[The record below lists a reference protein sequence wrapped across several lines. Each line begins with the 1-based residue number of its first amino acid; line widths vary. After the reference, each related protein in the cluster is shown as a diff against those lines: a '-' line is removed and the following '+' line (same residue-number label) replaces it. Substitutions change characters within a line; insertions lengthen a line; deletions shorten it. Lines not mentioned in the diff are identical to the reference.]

1 MFIIRKIILLICI
14 FCFFFLDCAT
24 RLGCEHW
31 DKQKKQYLSRKLL
44 VPSEQIPDFP
54 SQAIVVLA
62 YLGRTQRGTVVEWP
76 RVAFAIGDGTLILT
90 AAHCVQSITDPRKH
104 AVSPDVVVIS
114 PYYGDAFEFEIL
126 AVDKDADLAILK
138 APWPAHP
145 ALTLAGEAELEAA
158 KEILVTGYPQQKIK
172 KPPFRLSHEVR
183 MEKLPVL
190 KIDEKPSPESIVLR
204 GSRFGGPGWSGSALV
219 LPHTGKVVGILCQQR
234 LLKAKEKGPIIRTDL
249 MGCSIRSIKAL
260 LEQHGLESSARQRPP
275 QLQPVDNAERA
286 FSLAMEHIELMLN
299 KDSDKILTVAQ
310 QLIGLRPKSVQAR
323 LFLAFSAQGI
333 YTIDS
338 SRKDLLTLIESNF
351 EEALRLQPD
360 NARAHVG
367 YGNFLMER
375 ERYDQALKETE
386 TALAI
391 QPNNELALANRIH
404 ILTQTN
410 PEKAEEL
417 ARQLVE
423 KDPNNPHWWFW
434 YRGALTKLG
443 RNEEALDAAQKAVD
457 LNPDGFYSGGLAE
470 ALFKLGRMNE
480 AQVCYKKMTRDCGC
494 QLCFFKYARF
504 LINNRPDKLDEAE
517 KALDLAEAKTTER
530 VSKKGLTNLRTDLNL
545 VRLRSLK
552 KESPAKAEVLT
563 RQLLEQSPENGHYW
577 HALADILRDLAKYE
591 QAAQASQ
598 KAVSL
603 CPDYPYRPRLANCLA
618 KAGRI
623 QQAQQTYNEM
633 LRDHP
638 DRPRYWFWYARF
650 LNEHYPE
657 KFQEAR
663 QALEKAETASPMESS
678 RTDKKWSVSPEDLT
692 DLREKINLKAN
703 DPEEVESR
711 NK

>member
-14 FCFFFLDCAT
+14 FCFLFLECAT
-24 RLGCEHW
+24 KLGCEHW
-31 DKQKKQYLSRKLL
+31 GKQKKQYQSRKLL
-44 VPSEQIPDFP
+44 VPSEQIPTFP
-54 SQAIVVLA
+54 SQAFVVLA
-62 YLGRTQRGTVVEWP
+62 YIGRQQRGTIVEWP

-90 AAHCVQSITDPRKH
+90 AAHCVQSFTDPCKQ

-126 AVDKDADLAILK
+126 AVDEDADLAVLK

-158 KEILVTGYPQQKIK
+158 KEILVTGYPQQQIK
-172 KPPFRLSHEVR
+172 KPPFRFSQQVR

-190 KIDEKPSPESIVLR
+190 KIYKKHSPKSIVLR

-219 LPHTGKVVGILCQQR
+219 LPDTGKVVGILCQQG
-234 LLKAKEKGPIIRTDL
+234 LIKAKKNGPVIRTDL

-260 LEQHGLESSARQRPP
+260 LEQRGLDSFARQRPP

-286 FSLAMEHIELMLN
+286 FSLAVDYIESMLN
-299 KDSDKILTVAQ
+299 EDSDKYLAVAQ
-310 QLIGLRPKSVQAR
+310 QLVGLRPKSVQAR
-323 LFLAFSAQGI
+323 LFLAFSAQGT

-338 SRKDLLTLIESNF
+338 SRKDLLTLADSNF
-351 EEALRLQPD
+351 EEALHLQPD

-391 QPNNELALANRIH
+391 QPDNELALANRVN
-404 ILTQTN
+404 ILTQTE

-417 ARQLVE
+417 GRKLIE

-434 YRGALTKLG
+434 YHRALMTLD
-443 RNEEALDAAQKAVD
+443 RYEEALDAAQKAVD
-457 LNPDGFYSGGLAE
+457 LNPDGLYYGGLAN
-470 ALFKLGRMNE
+470 ALAKLDRLDDAEPYYKRMT
-480 AQVCYKKMTRDCGC
+480 KDCGC
-494 QLCFFKYARF
+494 QQCWFRYARF
-504 LINNRPDKLDEAE
+504 LIDNRPDKLDEAE
-517 KALDLAEAKTTER
+517 KALDLADAKTQAR
-530 VSKKGLTNLRTDLNL
+530 VSKKGLNNLRTDLNL

-577 HALADILRDLAKYE
+577 HALAGILRDLAKYE

-603 CPDYPYRPRLANCLA
+603 CPDYSYRPRLANCLA

-623 QQAQQTYNEM
+623 QQAQQTYNEI
-633 LRDHP
+633 LTDHP

-650 LNEHYPE
+650 LNEYHPDKLE
-657 KFQEAR
+657 EAR

-678 RTDKKWSVSPEDLT
+678 RTDKEWSVSPEDLT
-692 DLREKINLKAN
+692 DLREKINLKASAPN
-703 DPEEVESR
+703 EVES
-711 NK
+711 KHK